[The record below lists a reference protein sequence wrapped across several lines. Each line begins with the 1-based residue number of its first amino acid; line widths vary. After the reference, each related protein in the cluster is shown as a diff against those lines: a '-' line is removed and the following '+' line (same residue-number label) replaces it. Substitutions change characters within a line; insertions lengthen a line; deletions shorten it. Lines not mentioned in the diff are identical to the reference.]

1 MQAITDLKPL
11 LQTPKNIVITTHPKP
26 DGDAMGSSLGLYHY
40 LLLKGHNVHVITP
53 TDYPF
58 FLHWLPGNGEV
69 LVYTEKQAEA
79 EKLIAD
85 ADFIFCLDF
94 NGLRR
99 INGMGDVIGASLAQ
113 KVMID
118 HHLEPEGFDNF
129 RLWNAAACAT
139 AELVYD
145 FMVQMGDKHLL
156 NKQIASCLYCG
167 IMTDSGSFRFN
178 SVTSHVH
185 KVVADLIEAG
195 ADNSRIHELVYDT
208 YSENRTRFLGYCLK
222 DKLQVFPEFRTALI
236 ALTQQD
242 LAKYEVTSGDT
253 EGIVNYAL
261 SINNIKFAV
270 IIIDRAEIVKLSL
283 RSKGEF
289 PANEVAKKYFEGGG
303 HHNAAGGQ
311 SNLSLEATV
320 EKFIS
325 ILPEYKELL
334 NV

>member
-1 MQAITDLKPL
+1 MQSITALKPL
-11 LQTPKNIVITTHPKP
+11 LETAKNIVITTHPKP

-69 LVYTEKQAEA
+69 IVYPDQPQQS

-85 ADFIFCLDF
+85 ADIIFCLDF
-94 NGLRR
+94 NGLKR
-99 INGMGDVIGASLAQ
+99 INGLGDVVGAAPGI

-118 HHLEPEGFDNF
+118 HHLEPEGFDDY

-145 FMVQMGDKHLL
+145 FMVQMGDKALL
-156 NKQIASCLYCG
+156 NKSIASCLYCG

-178 SVTSHVH
+178 SVTAHLH
-185 KVVADLIEAG
+185 RVVADLIEVG
-195 ADNSRIHELVYDT
+195 ADNARIHELVYDT
-208 YSENRTRFLGYCLK
+208 YSESRTRFLGYCLK
-222 DKLQVFPEFRTALI
+222 DKLQVFEEYRTALI

-242 LAKYEVTSGDT
+242 LDEYNVGSGDT

-261 SINNIKFAV
+261 SINNIKFAA

-311 SNLSLEATV
+311 SQLSLEETV
-320 EKFIS
+320 QKFIS
-325 ILPEYKELL
+325 VLPEYKELL

>member
-1 MQAITDLKPL
+1 MQAITALKPL

-69 LVYTEKQAEA
+69 VVYTERKE
-79 EKLIAD
+79 ESDKLIAE
-85 ADFIFCLDF
+85 ADLIFCLDF

-99 INGMGDVIGASLAQ
+99 INGVGDVVGASSAQ

-118 HHLEPEGFDNF
+118 HHLEPEGFDDY

-145 FMVQMGDKHLL
+145 FMVQMGDKELL

-178 SVTSHVH
+178 SVTAHLH
-185 KVVADLIEAG
+185 RVVADLIEAG
-195 ADNSRIHELVYDT
+195 ADNARIHELVYDT
-208 YSENRTRFLGYCLK
+208 YSEKRTHFLGYCLK
-222 DKLQVFPEFRTALI
+222 DKLQIFPEYRTALI
-236 ALTQQD
+236 ALNKQD
-242 LAKYEVTSGDT
+242 LLDYDVTSGDT

-261 SINNIKFAV
+261 SINNIKFAA
-270 IIIDRAEIVKLSL
+270 IIIDRTEIVKLSL

-311 SNLSLEATV
+311 SSLSLEDTV
-320 EKFIS
+320 QKFIS
-325 ILPEYKELL
+325 ALPEYKELL

>member
-1 MQAITDLKPL
+1 MQAITAIKPH

-69 LVYTEKQAEA
+69 LVYTERKDESDH
-79 EKLIAD
+79 LIAA

-99 INGMGDVIGASLAQ
+99 INGMGEVVGASKAK

-118 HHLEPEGFDNF
+118 HHLEPENFDDY
-129 RLWNAAACAT
+129 RLWNAGACAT

-145 FMVQMGDKHLL
+145 FMVQMGDKELL

-167 IMTDSGSFRFN
+167 IMTDSGSFRFS
-178 SVTSHVH
+178 SVTAHLH
-185 KVVADLIEAG
+185 RVVADLIEVG
-195 ADNSRIHELVYDT
+195 ADNARIHELVYDT
-208 YSENRTRFLGYCLK
+208 YSEKRTRFLGYCLK
-222 DKLQVFPEFRTALI
+222 DKLQIFPEYRTALI
-236 ALTQQD
+236 ALTKQD
-242 LAKYEVTSGDT
+242 LQDYEVSSGDT

-261 SINNIKFAV
+261 SINNIKFAA
-270 IIIDRAEIVKLSL
+270 IIIDRNEIVKLSL

-311 SNLSLEATV
+311 SSLSLEETV
-320 EKFIS
+320 QKFIS
-325 ILPEYKELL
+325 ALPEYKELL